1 MLSRTAALLALVALT
16 TLLAANSAHA
26 QQLKM
31 PSDPLAGT
39 VIKSDGPSPSAVQL
53 TPGGANVVPSGGDIS
68 MSNGSMSNG
77 APSSMYS
84 SGAAYNPTLGA
95 HIRATYTTQSYGQEA
110 GQLSLG
116 TMKLFQGT
124 DGMSFIDGQV
134 TMNDESNVGYNLGI
148 GYRWMTLPIFPF
160 SPDAQKIAGVSL
172 WSDGLS
178 KGDGT
183 FFPQIGGSLE
193 LLGEHLDLRA
203 NGYLPL
209 GEETQTRDFFQ
220 TGVLTYSGNNLAT
233 QLQGVADTSLTVGEI
248 ELAGRIANYDAWVF
262 GGGYGFDGGAFNGGG
277 GKVGLRGYATPDL
290 MVSVAIANDNEF
302 DTNTLVNLTW
312 FIGRTRAENC
322 PRGELSDR
330 FREPVIRNNY
340 VALQQSTVFAAG
352 GPLLDADGTPFS
364 IVHVDNTAA
373 PGGDG
378 TFENPLNSLNT
389 ILANSQTG
397 DIVLAHG
404 GSVFTGQSAVLQNEQ
419 IFLGEGG
426 NNPFTVTQFGGR
438 MFTLPETAPGAL
450 AGPVPQ
456 INNSINAGVVL
467 ADNNTVRNLSFSGG
481 VNAITSD
488 LVNGS
493 HNSTLRDLTIANT
506 TGNAINLVA
515 VAGADEYDVDNDDNT
530 TETVNLLGTVVID
543 DVDFSGSGGNDI
555 AVTGGSAL
563 AGTKIAEVINIT
575 DVTSTGSTAGPSIA
589 ISNTVNVTGSATNIT
604 NYSYNGG
611 AAGLGG
617 ILLTDT
623 GAAVVVTESDFTGGD
638 GPAVDING
646 STGTVTVGSTNT
658 IDDITN
664 EAVRIVGN
672 TAAVNIGAEIDTDAA
687 ISGGGV
693 SVDANEGIVSFTGA
707 ITANNFDAVV
717 LNNAMANVTFGTA
730 ADIVHT
736 GTGRAMVITDAGSNT
751 TNTTQVTVNGDIT
764 NSGGRAVEIDGGD
777 GGITFAGVINDT
789 GAGISIV
796 DRADV
801 NTALTVFNGQTT
813 LTTGANDALTLTNN
827 GAASVTSFTN
837 LDITTTGAGRGIIA
851 NNGGTLNIAAGNGNT
866 ISTQTGRAI
875 DITGGSSGNGLIFQT
890 VNVNGADQ
898 AIKLNDFNG
907 TVTVNGGT
915 MTTTG
920 ITVEVQNSN
929 LVMDEVIL
937 NSTTANDVISA
948 TVTGTTSR
956 TITLTDIDANGD
968 DVDFR
973 TNVGATGALT
983 VSINNDESAND
994 ATGEIGSVTFSSN
1007 GSGNSSLTLTDVRT
1021 DAGFDYDVNGAGN
1034 LSTTMTNVTSSGNGN
1049 TTLDVTSTGDALL
1062 TMSNVNTGGA
1072 ITATSTGASDGDM
1085 VVSVTNSG
1093 NTEAFTNIQVNDQG
1107 DGVATTTLTNVSSTG
1122 GVDFDSAGDGAA
1134 SLTVAGGTY
1143 GGAGINSAATNN
1155 GTFAT
1160 TISGTTNVTAGG
1172 VTVNAQNTGAAT
1184 VTMSGATNITAGNVA
1199 ITATNIGNLTTTLSG
1214 VNAAAGSLAI
1224 AKTTTGNAT
1233 YSLSN
1238 LTLDGASI
1246 NSANTGTISFM
1257 MQGVTST
1264 TTGATDAVSLVVGPN
1279 VTTGDVDFFGTNNFT
1294 AVGGSAL
1301 DVDIQGGD
1309 VDFRVANGTFEN
1321 NSATEQTVAISVGG
1335 TAVADTTVTGNT
1347 ARNTNAGSPVE
1358 FLIET
1363 LAGGSPQ
1370 LNLNLSGNTA
1380 SESGGGSG
1388 SGQIL
1393 VDENAGTVRVFEL
1406 TDTFNNVGNRN
1417 NATVT
1422 FDPNNIANFDNLA
1435 SPPSLPFQ

>member
-16 TLLAANSAHA
+16 TLLSANSANA

-39 VIKSDGPSPSAVQL
+39 VIESDGPSPSAVQL

-193 LLGEHLDLRA
+193 LLGEHIDLRA

-262 GGGYGFDGGAFNGGG
+262 GGGYGFNGGEFDGGG

-352 GPLLDADGTPFS
+352 GPLLDQDGNPFD
-364 IVHVDNTAA
+364 IVHVDSTAA

-378 TFENPLNSLNT
+378 TFENPLNSISN

-404 GSVFTGQSAVLQNEQ
+404 GSVFAGQSAVLQNEQ
-419 IFLGEGG
+419 IFIGEGG

-438 MFTLPETAPGAL
+438 VFTLPETAPGAL

-456 INNSINAGVVL
+456 INNPVGAGVTL

-481 VNAITSD
+481 TNAITSD

-658 IDDITN
+658 IDDITGL
-664 EAVRIVGN
+664 AVRVVGN

-687 ISGGGV
+687 IDGGGV

-851 NNGGTLNIAAGNGNT
+851 NNGGVLNITGTGNT

-875 DITGGSSGNGLIFQT
+875 DITGGSSGPTGIVFQT
-890 VNVNGADQ
+890 VSVNGADR
-898 AIKLNDFNG
+898 AILLTNFNG
-907 TVTVNGGT
+907 TATVNGGT

-920 ITVEVQNSN
+920 QAIQAENSG
-929 LVMDEVIL
+929 LVLDEV
-937 NSTTANDVISA
+937 VIDSA
-948 TVTGTTSR
+948 TDEAINVAVTDNTSR
-956 TITLTDIDANGD
+956 TVTLTDIDANGGD
-968 DVDFR
+968 MDFR
-973 TNVGATGALT
+973 TGAGAAGALT
-983 VSINNDESAND
+983 VSINNDESAAGAVGQVGD
-994 ATGEIGSVTFSSN
+994 VTFDSN
-1007 GSGNSSLTLTDVRT
+1007 GSGNSSIALTDVRT
-1021 DAGFDYDVNGAGN
+1021 TGGFDYDVDGAGN
-1034 LSTTMTNVTSSGNGN
+1034 LSATMTNVTSSGNGN
-1049 TTLDVTSTGDALL
+1049 TTLDVSSTGNGLL
-1062 TMSNVNTGGA
+1062 TMTNVNTGGTIEA
-1072 ITATSTGASDGDM
+1072 NSTAGSSGDM
-1085 VVSVTNSG
+1085 IVTVSNSG
-1093 NTEAFTNIQVNDQG
+1093 NTTAFGAITIDDDGNGDATASFTN
-1107 DGVATTTLTNVSSTG
+1107 TTSTG
-1122 GVDFDSAGDGAA
+1122 GIDFDSALQGNA
-1134 SLTVAGGTY
+1134 SLTVSGGNY
-1143 GGAGINSAATNN
+1143 GGSITADATNTGSFTARVTN
-1155 GTFAT
+1155 GT
-1160 TISGTTNVTAGG
+1160 TITG
-1172 VTVNAQNTGAAT
+1172 VGSQVVLNAQNTGQ
-1184 VTMSGATNITAGNVA
+1184 VTYQVSG
-1199 ITATNIGNLTTTLSG
+1199 
-1214 VNAAAGSLAI
+1214 
-1224 AKTTTGNAT
+1224 
-1233 YSLSN
+1233 
-1238 LTLDGASI
+1238 LTLNTQANVTAIDMTLGANVTTADI
-1246 NSANTGTISFM
+1246 TVSANT
-1257 MQGVTST
+1257 
-1264 TTGATDAVSLVVGPN
+1264 AV
-1279 VTTGDVDFFGTNNFT
+1279 
-1294 AVGGSAL
+1294 
-1301 DVDIQGGD
+1301 Q
-1309 VDFRVANGTFEN
+1309 
-1321 NSATEQTVAISVGG
+1321 
-1335 TAVADTTVTGNT
+1335 
-1347 ARNTNAGSPVE
+1347 
-1358 FLIET
+1358 T
-1363 LAGGSPQ
+1363 LAGSVLELDIGSGVVDF
-1370 LNLNLSGNTA
+1370 LLSGNTFTNN
-1380 SESGGGSG
+1380 GGAG
-1388 SGQIL
+1388 
-1393 VDENAGTVRVFEL
+1393 DETVRVVNNGTTLNATLTGNNLTNSGAGDELLLQNASGSVTNLSASNNGPSGAAYEFENL
-1406 TDTFNNVGNRN
+1406 SVQNDFNVRGADATAVNGANPANVTFTGTFN
-1417 NATVT
+1417 
-1422 FDPNNIANFDNLA
+1422 FDPALIV
-1435 SPPSLPFQ
+1435 PTP